1 MRASSPQEAFAM
13 SLPHVSSW
21 FDAVMLSITAALVTF
36 LSFIPAIIGA
46 IIILV
51 VGWIIAGFLG
61 KIVTKVLERIGF
73 ERAAARTGVSGFMS
87 RAGVEDARASRVI
100 GELVKWFVRLLFLE
114 AAAEAVH
121 LTSVTQILNQI
132 VLFIP
137 NLIVALIVLMIGA
150 LIARFVGDLVRG
162 SASEMGFGRPN
173 LFASIAR
180 AAIIGFAV
188 IVAVNQVGIA
198 ATLINTLFGGL
209 VLALALSVGL
219 AFGLGGRDTAAQMWQ
234 RWYERGQDLGPRLE
248 KAAQTAPE
256 AAREPLGQKLPQT
269 QAERAP
275 EERREPGLGY
285 RRVSPE

>member
-1 MRASSPQEAFAM
+1 M

-46 IIILV
+46 VIILI
-51 VGWIIAGFLG
+51 VGWIIAGILG
-61 KIVTKVLERIGF
+61 RVVTMVLEKVGF
-73 ERAAARTGVSGFMS
+73 ERAAARTGVSDFVH
-87 RAGVEDARASRVI
+87 RAGVKDARASRVI

-121 LTSVTQILNQI
+121 LTAVTQILNQI

-162 SASEMGFGRPN
+162 SASEMGFTSPN

-180 AAIIGFAV
+180 VAIMAFAV
-188 IVAVNQVGIA
+188 LIAVNQIGIA

-209 VLALALSVGL
+209 VFALALALGL

-234 RWYERGQDLGPRLE
+234 RWYARGRELGPRLE
-248 KAAQTAPE
+248 QAAQPAPE
-256 AAREPLGQKLPQT
+256 TVREPVSQAMSET
-269 QAERAP
+269 EAERARR
-275 EERREPGLGY
+275 ERREPGTGY

>member
-1 MRASSPQEAFAM
+1 
-13 SLPHVSSW
+13 L
-21 FDAVMLSITAALVTF
+21 DAVMLSITAALVTF

-46 IIILV
+46 VIILI

-61 KIVTKVLERIGF
+61 RVVTMVLEKVGF
-73 ERAAARTGVSGFMS
+73 ERAAARTGVSDFMRRS
-87 RAGVEDARASRVI
+87 GVHDARASRVI
-100 GELVKWFVRLLFLE
+100 GELVKWFIRLLFLE

-121 LTSVTQILNQI
+121 LTAVTQILNQI

-162 SASEMGFGRPN
+162 SASEMGFSSPN
-173 LFASIAR
+173 LLAGVAR
-180 AAIIGFAV
+180 VAIMAFAV
-188 IVAVNQVGIA
+188 IIAVNQIGIA

-209 VLALALSVGL
+209 VLALALALGL

-234 RWYERGQDLGPRLE
+234 RWYERGRELGPRLE
-248 KAAQTAPE
+248 AAAQTAPE
-256 AAREPLGQKLPQT
+256 TVRESRT
-269 QAERAP
+269 VAETEAERARR
-275 EERREPGLGY
+275 ERREPGTGY

>member
-1 MRASSPQEAFAM
+1 M

-46 IIILV
+46 IIILI
-51 VGWIIAGFLG
+51 VGWIIAGILG
-61 KIVTKVLERIGF
+61 RVVTVVLEKIGF
-73 ERAAARTGVSGFMS
+73 ERAAARTGVSGFMH
-87 RAGVEDARASRVI
+87 RAGVHDARASRVI

-121 LTSVTQILNQI
+121 LTAVTQILNQI

-150 LIARFVGDLVRG
+150 LIARFVSDLVRG
-162 SASEMGFGRPN
+162 SASEMGFSSPN
-173 LFASIAR
+173 LLASIAR
-180 AAIIGFAV
+180 VAIMAFAV
-188 IVAVNQVGIA
+188 LIAVNQIGIA

-209 VLALALSVGL
+209 VFALALALGL

-234 RWYERGQDLGPRLE
+234 RWYQRGRELGPRLE
-248 KAAQTAPE
+248 QAAQPAPE
-256 AAREPLGQKLPQT
+256 TVREPVSQT
-269 QAERAP
+269 MPETEAERAR
-275 EERREPGLGY
+275 ERREPGTGY